1 METSTLGIFKAT
13 CKLGFSLS
21 ISRLLNIL
29 SMFIG
34 TMMISRLGHYV
45 LAASALITSLQATAL
60 MLGMSLLFSVGL
72 LVARAN
78 GSKDYQKI
86 GKLVQ
91 QGLILATILAFLV
104 VILVANIHSI
114 LTFFGQRKEII
125 LVNDEYFKTYIF
137 AIPAFFWSMVYTQFL
152 LSINKQFFVI
162 IMSAFSLAVSLLLA
176 YAFVYGHFGAPKL
189 GVSGLGL
196 AYAIQAWLSLI
207 GYFLFC
213 HLPKGFRKFQI
224 NFKNIK
230 KNFILMKTLF
240 KLGFPICLQA
250 SSDLFSFSFTTVMV
264 GWLGVD
270 ALAAQQIV
278 TQYFMLL
285 VVPVFALSQASAI
298 LVGKAHGAREYN
310 EVRHYARIGLA
321 VGLFF
326 GAIIMFIFIY
336 DPKALVR
343 IYFHDE
349 TNISPA
355 LIHLA
360 IIVLIMTGCRLF
372 FDIIAQIRAGS
383 LRGLLDTSSPMKV
396 SFASAW
402 IIGVPISYI
411 LAFYFHIGLIGMTIG
426 GICSVVFSAVI
437 LNFRWYHKS
446 TMENLINFKH

>member
-13 CKLGFSLS
+13 CKLGFALS

-78 GSKDYQKI
+78 GSKDFEKI

-91 QGLILATILAFLV
+91 QGLVLATILAFLIV
-104 VILVANIHSI
+104 FLVANIHSI
-114 LTFFGQRKEII
+114 LSFFGQKKEII

-137 AIPAFFWSMVYTQFL
+137 AIPAFLWCMVYQQFL
-152 LSINKQFFVI
+152 LSINKQYFVI
-162 IMSAFSLAVSLLLA
+162 LMSAFSLVVSLLLA
-176 YAFVYGHFGAPKL
+176 YTLVFGHFGAPAL

-196 AYAIQAWLSLI
+196 AYAIQAWFSLI
-207 GYFLFC
+207 GYLLFC

-224 NFKNIK
+224 NFRNVKKNI
-230 KNFILMKTLF
+230 NLLKTLF
-240 KLGFPICLQA
+240 KLGYPICLQA

-298 LVGKAHGAREYN
+298 LVGKAHGAKEYK
-310 EVRHYARIGLA
+310 EVRHYARVGLS

-326 GAIIMFIFIY
+326 GAIIMFVFIY
-336 DPKALVR
+336 DPGTLVK

-349 TNISPA
+349 ANISPA
-355 LIHLA
+355 LFHLA
-360 IIVLIMTGCRLF
+360 TTVLILTGCRLF
-372 FDIIAQIRAGS
+372 FDIISQIRAGS

-396 SFASAW
+396 SFISAW

-411 LAFYFHIGLIGMTIG
+411 LAFYYHIGLIGMTIG
-426 GICSVVFSAVI
+426 GVCSMVFSAII
-437 LNFRWYHKS
+437 LNFRWYRKS
-446 TMENLINFKH
+446 AMENLINFKH